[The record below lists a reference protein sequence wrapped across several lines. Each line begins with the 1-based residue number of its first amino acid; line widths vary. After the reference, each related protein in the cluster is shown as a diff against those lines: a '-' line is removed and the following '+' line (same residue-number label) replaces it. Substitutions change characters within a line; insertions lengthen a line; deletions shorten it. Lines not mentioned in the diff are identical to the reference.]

1 LALALAAMGIYGVLA
16 HHVLER
22 RHDIAIR
29 LALGAQRRHVLGF
42 MLRRLMLMTLG
53 GVVLGLGA
61 TLAIGRVLQA
71 ILYGVSA
78 HDPLLVAA
86 VAALL
91 VGVAA
96 LAGWLPLRRALRT
109 DPMVALRDP

>member
-1 LALALAAMGIYGVLA
+1 
-16 HHVLER
+16 VLER

-61 TLAIGRVLQA
+61 TLAVGRVLQA